1 MSPPLAGLRVLEFA
15 GLAPAPFASLL
26 LSDYGA
32 SILRIDR
39 PPRRN
44 APPAPD
50 LLTRRKAS
58 LPVDIKTA
66 RGQSLIRALIPHTDV
81 LIDPFRP
88 SVLESLNLGPDELRA
103 INPRLIY
110 ARLSGFRRDGK
121 YSAMAG
127 HDINYLAASGVLSL
141 LGRRDERPTAPWNL
155 LADFA
160 GGGAP
165 LVTGILLA
173 LLARGRT
180 GEGQVVEANM
190 VDGSSYIATFPRY
203 MLKTPLGDQPRG
215 ANVLDSGCPWYDT
228 YRTSDGGYM
237 SVGALE
243 PQFFR
248 ALLKGLG
255 LEDQGW
261 EEKRGDRRN
270 WDELR
275 RIFTDKF
282 AGKTRAEWEAVFD
295 GTDACCVPVLE
306 YRELEEDPSRE
317 GDQRAY
323 VELKG
328 TPGLDPLEGHGRE
341 RTEVPRAGYTGSL
354 LPPGEGGEE
363 RLKEWAG
370 WERGRQYDV
379 VEGCFVSREDKARL

>member
-1 MSPPLAGLRVLEFA
+1 MAPPLAGLRVLEFA

-26 LSDYGA
+26 LADYGA
-32 SILRIDR
+32 STLRIDR
-39 PPRRN
+39 PPRPTS
-44 APPAPD
+44 PPAPD
-50 LLTRRKAS
+50 LLTRHKAS
-58 LPVDIKTA
+58 LPVDLKTP
-66 RGQSLIRALIPHTDV
+66 RGQSLVRSLIPHTDV

-88 SVLESLNLGPDELRA
+88 AVLESLNLGPDEMRA

-141 LGRRDERPTAPWNL
+141 LGRADEKPTAPLNL

-173 LLARGRT
+173 LLSRDRT
-180 GEGQVVEANM
+180 GKGQVVEANM
-190 VDGSSYIATFPRY
+190 VDGASYVATFPRY

-215 ANVLDSGCPWYDT
+215 TNVLDSGCPWYDT
-228 YRTSDGGYM
+228 YRTADGGYM

-248 ALLKGLG
+248 ALLRGLG
-255 LEDQGW
+255 LEGLGW
-261 EEKRGDRRN
+261 EKKRMDREC

-275 RIFTDKF
+275 RVFTEKF
-282 AGKTRAEWEAVFD
+282 AGRSRAEWEAVFD

-306 YRELEEDPSRE
+306 YQELETDPARE
-317 GDQRAY
+317 GDQRGY
-323 VELKG
+323 VDLKG
-328 TPGLDPLEGHGRE
+328 TPGHDPAGGEGV
-341 RTEVPRAGYTGSL
+341 EVPRPGYTGSL
-354 LPPGEGGEE
+354 LPPGEGAEE

-379 VEGCFVSREDKARL
+379 VEDCFVPGDKPKL